1 DPSIYSLTPDEA
13 EFLKTVAGIN
23 GNDMLRA
30 HILRVQEKAY
40 KMIMAIHRLVE
51 THTRSRML
59 ITKLPVYQDILGI
72 GRERPDALFLDLG
85 CCYKLSGRVAHT

>member
-1 DPSIYSLTPDEA
+1 
-13 EFLKTVAGIN
+13 
-23 GNDMLRA
+23 MLY
-30 HILRVQEKAY
+30 RVLAF
-40 KMIMAIHRLVE
+40 MISHL
-51 THTRSRML
+51 ML